1 MAENMEMEL
10 NEEEEAAEQYI
21 TLTEDD
27 GNDVSFEI
35 LGTTEYKD
43 RLFAVLLPFEDEE
56 GDEVVILEMLP
67 TENDDEFDFVSV
79 DDDSLLGEVFE
90 VFKKEYDG
98 EYDFQ

>member
-1 MAENMEMEL
+1 MADINDMEL
-10 NEEEEAAEQYI
+10 DEELGEEQENYI
-21 TLTEDD
+21 TLTDDD

-43 RLFAVLLPFEDEE
+43 RLFAILLPFDED

-79 DDDSLLGEVFE
+79 DDDSLLGDVFE
-90 VFKKEYDG
+90 VFKKEYSGD
-98 EYDFQ
+98 YDFQ